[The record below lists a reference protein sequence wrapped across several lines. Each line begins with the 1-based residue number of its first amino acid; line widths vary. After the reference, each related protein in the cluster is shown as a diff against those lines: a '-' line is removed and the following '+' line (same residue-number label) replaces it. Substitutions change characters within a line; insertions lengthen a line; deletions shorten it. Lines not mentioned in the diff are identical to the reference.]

1 MPGVPDVPGVASV
14 PGMPGVP
21 GVSGVPMLP
30 AVSGVPCVPGVPGV
44 ALYELR
50 TMRICELMNL
60 AGSQLIDYGMRTLIL
75 FGHHFVLV
83 MSYLAG
89 SQFVIVG

>member
-1 MPGVPDVPGVASV
+1 MPGVPDVPGVTSV

-21 GVSGVPMLP
+21 GVSDVPMLP
-30 AVSGVPCVPGVPGV
+30 AMSGVPGV

-60 AGSQLIDYGMRTLIL
+60 AESQLIDYGMRTLIF
-75 FGHHFVLV
+75 FGNHFVLV
-83 MSYLAG
+83 RSYLAG
-89 SQFVIVG
+89 SQFVIVN